1 MVKLLHPDSYMIKN
15 QTDTR
20 FFLVLPDA
28 FGKWTDLGKIQAT
41 IEDHVKTNYFLEH
54 IERISVYHDC
64 NRMTFMVQL
73 EEHNFL
79 KNIEGDD

>member
-1 MVKLLHPDSYMIKN
+1 MVKLLNPDSFKITSESN
-15 QTDTR
+15 TR

-28 FGKWTDLGKIQAT
+28 FGKWTDLEQIQAT

-54 IERISVYHDC
+54 IERIGIYHDC

-79 KNIEGDD
+79 KEREEED